1 MQSLAVN
8 PGQGKL
14 FWSDVGVDQ
23 MKHAIYMA
31 NMDGTERQALVTQQT
46 NPELDFPK
54 SLSFDV
60 KSKQSLKKSN
70 FKNLAKFITRSFVNL
85 SPVVDVMKV
94 VEIIQLN
101 DDDMVKLVMINGSR
115 V

>member
-1 MQSLAVN
+1 MLQMNLDVEIGANAINWTQVQSLAVN

-60 KSKQSLKKSN
+60 KSKQSL
-70 FKNLAKFITRSFVNL
+70 
-85 SPVVDVMKV
+85 
-94 VEIIQLN
+94 
-101 DDDMVKLVMINGSR
+101 
-115 V
+115 